1 MHICHNFQDTLVKA
15 NQSALNMLPAACN
28 YESCE
33 EGYDFGSIK
42 ESKVLCINLSV
53 WLYRSLGLLPFV
65 TAL

>member
-1 MHICHNFQDTLVKA
+1 
-15 NQSALNMLPAACN
+15 MLPAACN

-42 ESKVLCINLSV
+42 ESEVVCINLSV
-53 WLYRSLGLLPFV
+53 WLYRLLGLLPFV